1 MMKTNFHMVDQ
12 PRTKENDVIWTFL
25 TDMTV
30 KIPMLVP
37 NKLQLVSVNGLS
49 DIHQHVLASEI
60 INIKFNE

>member
-49 DIHQHVLASEI
+49 DIYQHALVSEI
-60 INIKFNE
+60 INIKLPE

>member
-49 DIHQHVLASEI
+49 DIYQHALVSEI